1 LASLAACTFTFAIA
15 LAACGPSTIRVV
27 GVMQRSSEMQ
37 PLPSVPLGG
46 YQQLHL
52 LVRASPGQSAEQY
65 GSPDCGYTTL
75 EGTDEG
81 QDLRNAACVPTETLN
96 TAIGIVRQRLRAYGV
111 TVASDA
117 SEPCDFTV
125 EVGVTGEAPKK
136 PDRTLAKAV
145 ATVTFK
151 LHPNT
156 AGDTL
161 VSGID
166 LNTAAAAFNTVSN
179 NCGLRHAELSSFA
192 ASTAQPMTPDFDIVK
207 LASDAVDNLLRCYD
221 LASFFLDA
229 RTRFPKPSRPEQ
241 PGPGPGH

>member
-1 LASLAACTFTFAIA
+1 MAAFTIA
-15 LAACGPSTIRVV
+15 LAACGPSTIRVM

-65 GSPDCGYTTL
+65 GSPDCGYAML
-75 EGTDEG
+75 EGSDEG
-81 QDLRNAACVPTETLN
+81 QDRRNAACVPTETLN
-96 TAIGIVRQRLRAYGV
+96 TAIGIVRQRLRAYGI

-125 EVGVTGEAPKK
+125 EVGVTGEAPRK

-151 LHPNT
+151 LHPNST
-156 AGDTL
+156 GDTL

-166 LNTAAAAFNTVSN
+166 LNGAAAGFGAVSA
-179 NCGLRHAELSSFA
+179 NCALRHADLSSFS
-192 ASTAQPMTPDFDIVK
+192 ASSAQPMTPDFDIVK

-229 RTRFPKPSRPEQ
+229 RTRFPKAGHAEQ
-241 PGPGPGH
+241 PAPAPVH